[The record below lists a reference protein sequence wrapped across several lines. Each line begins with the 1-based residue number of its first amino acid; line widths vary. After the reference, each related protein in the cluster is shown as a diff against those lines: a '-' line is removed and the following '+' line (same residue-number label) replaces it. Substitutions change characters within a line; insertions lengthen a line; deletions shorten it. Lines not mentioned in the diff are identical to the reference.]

1 MPMAGFLQDHGLFM
15 DGEGL
20 HFDLAQFGAIRDL
33 AEKVIAEREAGKLDG
48 VWKQFDLSTDEAKA
62 KSKAKSGSLIERFT
76 DLKSLLPRKPAGA
89 KAK

>member
-1 MPMAGFLQDHGLFM
+1 MSVSSAAPIAQ
-15 DGEGL
+15 
-20 HFDLAQFGAIRDL
+20 LASRL
-33 AEKVIAEREAGKLDG
+33 CEAGDESG
-48 VWKQFDLSTDEAKA
+48 STDEAKA